1 MVYIFKEQGNFTVLF
16 LIMQTITVEGISKS
30 YYGKTAVNE
39 ISFTVKAGH
48 IIGLLGPNGAG
59 KNTTMSMLTGIIA
72 PDQGQILFDGQALAS
87 ETENE
92 IKEKIGF
99 LSEANPLYE
108 EMLVEEYLDYMAGL
122 RGLAKDKRRE
132 AIQRV
137 AKEAGIEDKLRQPIE
152 ELSKGYKQRVGL
164 AQAILHEPEILILDE
179 PTEGLDPNQRV
190 TIRDLIVRL
199 GKDRTVIISTHVLSE
214 VQAMCDQVIILNKGK
229 IVTQGSVNEV
239 LRAGQKGQKV
249 QLQAKGSDVSAAVA
263 ALDKV
268 KIVEDKQVDGRQVL
282 TLLSTA
288 EADIRP
294 QVFALAK
301 EKNWTLYE
309 LHEVATNFE
318 DIFRTLTQS

>member
-30 YYGKTAVNE
+30 YYGKTAVND

-59 KNTTMSMLTGIIA
+59 KTTTMSMLTGIIA

-87 ETENE
+87 ETENA

-99 LSEANPLYE
+99 LSEANPLYD

-122 RGLAKDKRRE
+122 RGLAKNKRQE

-137 AKEAGIEDKLRQPIE
+137 AKETGIEDKLRQPIE

-263 ALDKV
+263 ALNKV
-268 KIVEDKQVDGRQVL
+268 NIVEDKQVDGCQVL

-294 QVFALAK
+294 QLFALAK